1 MKNLLLSIL
10 VVSLVGILMVS
21 SAFAVTDAPPDAGKL
36 GDEHEHA
43 SLLVKIFGDK
53 SDFSVPS
60 YQIKSSWI
68 HFEDRDGNIIH
79 RHASG
84 VNLGYLFDTLNIDIN
99 SECYIFPD
107 DRKYCTD
114 EDYSLKYYINHRIVN
129 DINDYVIEEGDR
141 ILISFGG
148 ETPKQI
154 EEQLMELD
162 LQVGTSHEFDYQS
175 PEDDSALVFFI
186 FVVLPVSAVIII
198 VILIKKNRQKNK
210 DLKQADSRINK
221 QKIHLSKM
229 EQSNYVKPVG
239 TKKDSLFC
247 VSCGT
252 KLKPKAKFC
261 SKCGATQS

>member
-1 MKNLLLSIL
+1 MN
-10 VVSLVGILMVS
+10 
-21 SAFAVTDAPPDAGKL
+21 A
-36 GDEHEHA
+36 
-43 SLLVKIFGDK
+43 IF
-53 SDFSVPS
+53 S
-60 YQIKSSWI
+60 
-68 HFEDRDGNIIH
+68 FE
-79 RHASG
+79 
-84 VNLGYLFDTLNIDIN
+84 
-99 SECYIFPD
+99 IF
-107 DRKYCTD
+107 
-114 EDYSLKYYINHRIVN
+114 V
-129 DINDYVIEEGDR
+129 DR

-175 PEDDSALVFFI
+175 PEDDSYYIASAVIFI
-186 FVVLPVSAVIII
+186 IGMPTAAVIII
-198 VILIKKNRQKNK
+198 VILIKKNRRKNK

>member
-198 VILIKKNRQKNK
+198 VILIKKNRRKNK

-229 EQSNYVKPVG
+229 EQSNYVKPTD